1 MRPTLAYAAP
11 AALGRRFLILV
22 SAIALAGTGCGAN
35 EEREAAS
42 LPDIRQADDA
52 VMVEQVRRLQ
62 APYDRFDR
70 STEAERTA
78 AMASLRELASYDD
91 PQTYWQCQEDP
102 ACFGNL
108 LGSIVLLEGEGEYGW
123 SDNILN
129 IRSMALDDASGQRVE
144 VPFQIHVRN
153 GRATEGS
160 ESSKGFEYTLHGKT
174 VSLGLKE
181 VRRTRFTFLGVV
193 RESRLGGSYWQS
205 VNGFILDSEA
215 NAPAPA
221 SLPDHAPEHD
231 TSTTGRGD
239 ASDTTG
245 GVDDFVSI
253 VTTAREAARSAQ
265 NDIQRGAVLA
275 ARNEAIC
282 RDVPM
287 SVTGW
292 RGTVRTLSADSEGNG
307 ILVVE
312 LAPGITLTNE
322 RGFSERHATLLKPGT
337 ADFQVA
343 TSLAA
348 GETIQFDGSFMPGDP
363 TCIDEGSFT
372 LDGKLLEPEFL
383 FIFRALRK
391 TRS

>member
-22 SAIALAGTGCGAN
+22 SAIALVGTGCGAN
-35 EEREAAS
+35 EEREASS

-144 VPFQIHVRN
+144 VPFQVHVRN
-153 GRATEGS
+153 GRAAEGS

-205 VNGFILDSEA
+205 VNGFILGSEA
-215 NAPAPA
+215 IPSAPAP
-221 SLPDHAPEHD
+221 LPDHPP
-231 TSTTGRGD
+231 GRD
-239 ASDTTG
+239 ASTMVPGEAGKAGAGLDR
-245 GVDDFVSI
+245 FVSI
-253 VTTAREAARSAQ
+253 VAKAQQAARSAQ
-265 NDIQRGAVLA
+265 NDMQRGATLVKRDESL
-275 ARNEAIC
+275 C

-292 RGTVRTLSADSEGNG
+292 RGTVRTLSADSEGHG

-337 ADFQVA
+337 TDFQVA
-343 TSLAA
+343 ASLAE
-348 GETIQFDGSFMPGDP
+348 GESIEFDGSFMPGKQ

-372 LDGKLLEPEFL
+372 LDGKLLEPEFA

-391 TRS
+391 PQD

>member
-1 MRPTLAYAAP
+1 MRPTLAYAVP
-11 AALGRRFLILV
+11 ASLLRRFLVLASV
-22 SAIALAGTGCGAN
+22 MALLGTGCGAN
-35 EEREAAS
+35 EEHDAAS
-42 LPDIRQADDA
+42 LPDIRQTDDA
-52 VMVEQVRRLQ
+52 VMVEQIRRLQ
-62 APYDRFDR
+62 EPFDRLDR

-91 PQTYWQCQEDP
+91 PQTYLRCQMDP

-129 IRSMALDDASGQRVE
+129 IQAVAVDDASGRRAE
-144 VPFQIHVRN
+144 IPFQVHVRN
-153 GRATEGS
+153 GRSAEGS
-160 ESSKGFEYTLHGKT
+160 ASSKGFEYTLHGKT
-174 VSLGLKE
+174 TVLGLEE
-181 VRRTRFTFLGVV
+181 VGRTRFTFIGVV

-215 NAPAPA
+215 SAPAPA
-221 SLPDHAPEHD
+221 SLTDRAPKQD
-231 TSTTGRGD
+231 ASTMAPGD

-253 VTTAREAARSAQ
+253 VSTARDAARSAQ
-265 NDIQRGAVLA
+265 NDMQRGALLA

-292 RGTVRTLSADSEGNG
+292 HGTVRTLSADSEGNG

-363 TCIDEGSFT
+363 TCIDEGGFT
-372 LDGKLLEPEFL
+372 LDSKLLEAEFP
-383 FIFRALRK
+383 FIFRELRK